1 MRGGVTSLIRH
12 GYDGVG
18 LPETVAF
25 ATGSGTTLPVPTTL
39 ATLDRSYS
47 GYVRAR
53 SAAWGAGQSW
63 TYDKLGRVETTS
75 AIPACVQ
82 GVCTSPQAAGESLMY
97 LDSGNLDTQLDH
109 ASGLTFSYEYDRQH
123 QLLGVSTSDP
133 AAYAAVFTY
142 SPNGRLRTAYVGS
155 SNDTSDVFPR
165 DVSYAYVDGDL
176 GEPIEALYD
185 VASGAPVGQ
194 FTYDASGNL
203 HRRTADGRSLRF
215 WYDAVDQVR
224 AVQQEGT
231 SVQEAYLYDH
241 TGNRI
246 LAYSTARGNEPARLR
261 HWFGGAETAYTT
273 ASAVEK
279 AEIFV
284 GLDGAPVARIQNGDV
299 ANAAMLISSTLGHLL
314 AAVAPDGTALAR
326 FTYGPFGEIVRA
338 EGAAADQFRRR
349 FNGKELDD
357 FTDLA
362 YYGFRYYDRL
372 TMTWTQPDPLFRVA
386 PDVAL
391 ESPRD
396 AALYAFSL
404 NNPVR
409 FVDPDGLQSEPRPP
423 SDPSQN
429 GDPNDPVVREHKR
442 RCAMDPADC
451 DYHPDCRP
459 PEEGESEDG
468 AAGRRPPPQ
477 PDGGSVFDDLADA
490 VTTTTAIVVDW
501 IVPQSPEE
509 LAASVVCG
517 TAKKACAAVAG
528 KLSKTASK
536 LFGRRAARGT
546 AKAAKR
552 GRGGGKMSTRGA
564 GDGPAGGGGGA
575 PRSRVD
581 DLVSDSR
588 PLPDTM
594 GRTKQYSRS
603 GGMDAANADFDALTP
618 TDVKDYG
625 DGKRVGKLADG
636 RTVVVRPS
644 SKSGAPTLE
653 IQDGKK
659 YTKFR
664 YDD

>member
-1 MRGGVTSLIRH
+1 MTSLIRH

-165 DVSYAYVDGDL
+165 DVSYAYVDDDL

-409 FVDPDGLQSEPRPP
+409 FVDPDGLEAEKCPL
-423 SDPSQN
+423 
-429 GDPNDPVVREHKR
+429 GDVEKCV
-442 RCAMDPADC
+442 
-451 DYHPDCRP
+451 
-459 PEEGESEDG
+459 
-468 AAGRRPPPQ
+468 AAAQ
-477 PDGGSVFDDLADA
+477 PTEKELADA
-490 VTTTTAIVVDW
+490 SAECEEGADGYTTGRCVPASGKGKDESYAADREAERKKRHAHLRAMAAAKSWLEDVAETFVEYFVPTEPADILVTLALGPSIRMGAKAFRKAPKFGRGKPPRRATKMTRSGRVKKGPKFGDLKDHHKRHGR
-501 IVPQSPEE
+501 PGQSKNEYYND
-509 LAASVVCG
+509 
-517 TAKKACAAVAG
+517 AVAH
-528 KLSKTASK
+528 LQT
-536 LFGRRAARGT
+536 GRSFNVTHNGQRKVVYISRTGDDAFT
-546 AKAAKR
+546 FTS
-552 GRGGGKMSTRGA
+552 ST
-564 GDGPAGGGGGA
+564 P
-575 PRSRVD
+575 
-581 DLVSDSR
+581 
-588 PLPDTM
+588 
-594 GRTKQYSRS
+594 S
-603 GGMDAANADFDALTP
+603 GGRIFTHLY
-618 TDVKDYG
+618 DVDLDYLSNKG
-625 DGKRVGKLADG
+625 I
-636 RTVVVRPS
+636 
-644 SKSGAPTLE
+644 TLPN
-653 IQDGKK
+653 G
-659 YTKFR
+659 F
-664 YDD
+664 